1 MLHNLIQ
8 RQAKKYI
15 ADQGQHI
22 EGFDKFLQAISDS
35 YNNYER
41 DKELS
46 SHAYALTEKEFIE
59 INARLKLEIEERKKA
74 VEDLIIAINTLDTKN
89 EISVS
94 NSLSLAEIIG
104 YLKAQ
109 IIKRNETEAQLVI
122 AKEIAEKA
130 AYARSEFLSMMS
142 HEIRTPLNAV
152 LGTAY
157 LLQQDN
163 PGTHQAQYLGML
175 KFSAENLMLLINDIL
190 DFNKIEAGKITLE
203 TVPFNLHKLITQV
216 KNTNQKRAADNG
228 SKIRVMFEEDL
239 PTTVVGDALRL
250 GQILTN
256 LVSNAAKFT
265 KNGQITMQ
273 ALLVEKDDT
282 TVTIQI
288 SVQDTG
294 IGIAPENHQKIFD
307 KFIQAS
313 DSTTREFGGTGL
325 GLAISNKL
333 IQVMGS
339 KFELDSEVGKGS
351 TFSFTITLP
360 YLHSAHEEENE
371 KDTTTE
377 IFDLSGIHLLL
388 VEDNEFNSIIASTLL
403 RNWKATVELAWNG
416 NEAYEKATQ
425 NNYDVILM
433 DLHMP
438 LMNGYDAT
446 EKILAKRTDIPILAL
461 TASAMLDIKDK
472 AFKCGMLDYITK
484 PFNPNELYEKIRRY
498 ANKN

>member
-1 MLHNLIQ
+1 MLHSLIL
-8 RQAKKYI
+8 RQVKKYI
-15 ADQGQHI
+15 ADQGQTV
-22 EGFDKFLQAISDS
+22 EGFDKLLHAISDS

-46 SHAYALTEKEFIE
+46 SHAFALTEKEFIE
-59 INARLKLEIEERKKA
+59 INGKLKLEIEQRKNA
-74 VEDLIIAINTLDTKN
+74 VDELIIAFNALDTKN
-89 EISVS
+89 EMDVS
-94 NSLSLAEIIG
+94 NALSLKEIIG
-104 YLKAQ
+104 YLNAQ

-122 AKEIAEKA
+122 AKELAEKA

-163 PGTHQAQYLGML
+163 PGEHQAQYLGML

-203 TVPFNLHKLITQV
+203 KVPFNIHKLITQV
-216 KNTNQKRAADNG
+216 KNTNQKRAEDNG
-228 SKIRVMFEEDL
+228 SKIRLMIEEDL
-239 PTTVVGDALRL
+239 PSTVVGDALRL

-265 KNGQITMQ
+265 KNGQITVQ
-273 ALLVEKDDT
+273 ALLVEKENDNA
-282 TVTIQI
+282 TIQI

-294 IGIAPENHQKIFD
+294 IGIAPEDHHKIFD

-333 IQVMGS
+333 VQIMGS
-339 KFELDSEVGKGS
+339 KFELDSQIGKGA
-351 TFSFTITLP
+351 TFSFTLTLP
-360 YLHSAHEEENE
+360 YLHNANVEENE
-371 KDTTTE
+371 KNTTTE
-377 IFDLSGIHLLL
+377 IFDLSGIHILL

-403 RNWKATVELAWNG
+403 RNWKATVDLAWNG
-416 NEAYEKATQ
+416 NEAFEKATQ
-425 NNYDVILM
+425 NQYDVILM

-446 EKILAKRTDIPILAL
+446 EKILSKRTDIPILAL

-498 ANKN
+498 AGKI